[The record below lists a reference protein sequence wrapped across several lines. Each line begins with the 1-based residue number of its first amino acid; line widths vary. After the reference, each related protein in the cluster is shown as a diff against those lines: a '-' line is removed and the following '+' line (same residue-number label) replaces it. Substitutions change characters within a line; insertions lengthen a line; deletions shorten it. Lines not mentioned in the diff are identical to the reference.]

1 MELYRKHRPKSIK
14 TMMGND
20 ATLTSIK
27 NMKEYPHG
35 ILLTG
40 PSGTGKTTL
49 GRILAKMIG
58 SSGSD
63 FVELDTASF
72 RGIDTIRAIR
82 QKMEYRPLASKKR
95 VYLLDEVHQL
105 TKIAQ
110 DALLKAIEEAPEHL
124 HFILCT
130 TNPEMLIETI
140 KSRCTHFQL
149 DLLSDDEMSKLLT
162 RTLKKEKVSIST
174 DVLDEIV
181 ESAKGKPR
189 KALTIL
195 EKVIVLDDEEQML
208 STAKDLD
215 VDEGQIKELCYLLLK
230 KSSWKSVSKE
240 LNKLKGEQP
249 ENVRRA
255 ILGMMSS
262 ALLDGWGFKFN
273 NDPGYVMSWFYEKST
288 YDSGFPGIVFCC
300 YAITQGLEVY

>member
-1 MELYRKHRPKSIK
+1 
-14 TMMGND
+14 MMGND